1 MKKRKKRIWIKIYA
15 VFMIILGIT
24 LLALSLLHLYDPT
37 FLTDD
42 QLRVIYLISDPF
54 ISFEFILILWVTRE
68 RSINNVK

>member
-24 LLALSLLHLYDPT
+24 LFVLSLLHLYDPT
-37 FLTDD
+37 FLTDE
-42 QLRVIYLISDPF
+42 QLRVIWLISSPF

-68 RSINNVK
+68 RSKQ

>member
-24 LLALSLLHLYDPT
+24 LLALSLLHLYDPA
-37 FLTDD
+37 FLTDA
-42 QLRVIYLISDPF
+42 QLRVICLISSLF

-68 RSINNVK
+68 RSKQC